1 MWQTFRPRD
10 CKDFAIPEI
19 LRYNR
24 NIEDYQGRKYC
35 WKWHNNL
42 LTTNLPSHWAS
53 QWIYLNFVLKVPNKQ
68 QVKKTMRCESRLK
81 WRSHM
86 AKNMQEINPNSRSSC
101 SWGHR
106 LNKSV
111 GWAGQEMRPTLQS
124 ESKPTGAQ
132 PKNMH
137 IKRKAY
143 FGRTDQGLREL
154 PGMLHTIR
162 NTLVTKITDMVRC
175 LLYNYL

>member
-1 MWQTFRPRD
+1 M
-10 CKDFAIPEI
+10 
-19 LRYNR
+19 
-24 NIEDYQGRKYC
+24 
-35 WKWHNNL
+35 
-42 LTTNLPSHWAS
+42 
-53 QWIYLNFVLKVPNKQ
+53 
-68 QVKKTMRCESRLK
+68 
-81 WRSHM
+81 
-86 AKNMQEINPNSRSSC
+86 
-101 SWGHR
+101 
-106 LNKSV
+106 

-162 NTLVTKITDMVRC
+162 YTYISYKNNGYGEMFVIQLSVK
-175 LLYNYL
+175 